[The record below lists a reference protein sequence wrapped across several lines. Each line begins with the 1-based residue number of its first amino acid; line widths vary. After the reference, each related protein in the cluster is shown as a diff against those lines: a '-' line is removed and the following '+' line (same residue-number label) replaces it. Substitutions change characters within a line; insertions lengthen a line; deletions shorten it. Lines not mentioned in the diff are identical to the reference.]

1 MTLQG
6 SGGSSTN
13 MDDEEE
19 TFYSSIDIVEM
30 NAIERASGGKAYS
43 YFGSQG
49 T

>member
-30 NAIERASGGKAYS
+30 NAIGGKAYS